1 MWFAHTSQE
10 LRWNS
15 PYYKDQKKTIYKLQ
29 LLDIGSPPGWESG
42 FSGFFFCKGMPWES
56 RAFLSL
62 FVAECSVYKPSSKII
77 GKHLIVLLP
86 CWTSS
91 TVALFWVCRI
101 YTGNSLLPTM
111 NKGACLGILLG
122 SGPVVCSKARVNR
135 QRMWMWLVMV
145 GVVVSPL
152 LIKTLGFLPM
162 ANVYLHYNIIS
173 YMRHAAHSYRK
184 QVRFITHSFCV

>member
-1 MWFAHTSQE
+1 M
-10 LRWNS
+10 
-15 PYYKDQKKTIYKLQ
+15 
-29 LLDIGSPPGWESG
+29 
-42 FSGFFFCKGMPWES
+42 
-56 RAFLSL
+56 
-62 FVAECSVYKPSSKII
+62 
-77 GKHLIVLLP
+77 LLP
-86 CWTSS
+86 CWTTS
-91 TVALFWVCRI
+91 TVAHFWVCKI

-162 ANVYLHYNIIS
+162 ANVHLHYNIIS
-173 YMRHAAHSYRK
+173 YIRHAAHSYRK
-184 QVRFITHSFCV
+184 KVRFTTHSFCVWVIESPCYLFLRVCVETQRKSTPKCIWLTDRWPFTEAAAARWLQEAGGGIVCGYTPDV